1 MKNTH
6 YTIALLLLVFLLFSC
21 SKEQQIS
28 RRLVKKEGIWNIT
41 EVAYSYFENNLFVS
55 DQVYSNLGTMEFKEN
70 GRGIT
75 TFIIPGQPNDIY
87 PFSWTNSAS
96 QLIITYDGQPLTGK
110 VEIMKILYQS
120 KSEMRLEQTEENIS
134 GGITYKDILVYKI
147 TK

>member
-1 MKNTH
+1 MKSTH
-6 YTIALLLLVFLLFSC
+6 YSIALLSMVFLLFSC
-21 SKEQQIS
+21 SKEQQIN

-55 DQVYSNLGTMEFKEN
+55 EQVYSNLGTIEFKEN

-87 PFSWTNSAS
+87 PFSWTNNTS

-120 KSEMRLEQTEENIS
+120 KSEMQLEQTDEFNS
-134 GGITYKDILVYKI
+134 GGIPCKEIRIYKI

>member
-1 MKNTH
+1 MKSTH
-6 YTIALLLLVFLLFSC
+6 YTIALFSMVFLLFSC

-28 RRLVKKEGIWNIT
+28 RRLVKKEGIWKIT

-134 GGITYKDILVYKI
+134 GGIAYKDILVYKI

>member
-1 MKNTH
+1 
-6 YTIALLLLVFLLFSC
+6 
-21 SKEQQIS
+21 
-28 RRLVKKEGIWNIT
+28 
-41 EVAYSYFENNLFVS
+41 
-55 DQVYSNLGTMEFKEN
+55 MEFKEN

-75 TFIIPGQPNDIY
+75 TFVIPGQPNDIY